1 MKRPPKV
8 ADASISPQF
17 KLNRGIYKL
26 VKSLKEGAS
35 LEVSRGGEIVFVAC
49 NFSRLRCS
57 FSQSTIQLLYNFR
70 CSSSSFATMDLILP
84 HCVPEYG
91 AWPWLRSPTINVVSG
106 V

>member
-17 KLNRGIYKL
+17 KLNRRMYKL

-49 NFSRLRCS
+49 NSRPSSL
-57 FSQSTIQLLYNFR
+57 FFLPIDYPTTI
-70 CSSSSFATMDLILP
+70 
-84 HCVPEYG
+84 
-91 AWPWLRSPTINVVSG
+91 
-106 V
+106 